1 MGAKS
6 SACRVIFID
15 FQHGPSENG
24 PLPWLSYP
32 LLFPFLFISF
42 CVILLFIVSCTS
54 GRLSLAERDVNPTN
68 IFDKL
73 VCHIISLFT
82 VIYQLSRYYFYHLY
96 YMQSRGFQLIYTIF
110 FGDMTAVVV
119 LYHSWILYIVNP
131 RKEKRSMVHM
141 QDSFYC
147 THYLFYMHYKNK
159 RWFKKSCHRY
169 ANSKIIKHDFLFILP
184 GKHCVR

>member
-131 RKEKRSMVHM
+131 RKKREAWYICKIHFIVHITCFICTIKIKD
-141 QDSFYC
+141 DS
-147 THYLFYMHYKNK
+147 KNHVTDMLIQK
-159 RWFKKSCHRY
+159 
-169 ANSKIIKHDFLFILP
+169 L
-184 GKHCVR
+184 